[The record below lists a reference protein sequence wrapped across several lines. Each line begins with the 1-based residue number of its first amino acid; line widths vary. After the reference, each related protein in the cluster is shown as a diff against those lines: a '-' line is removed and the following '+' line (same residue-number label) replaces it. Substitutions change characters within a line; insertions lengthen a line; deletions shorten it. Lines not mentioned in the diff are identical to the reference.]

1 MKSKI
6 LFLSVVLFMSTTLF
20 AQLSLDGSTPSNY
33 LILTTEQQ
41 EIALRRY
48 VASNSDLVSICQPNY
63 DLQKA
68 NEYFIRW
75 INRNPQ
81 YLRRNLTSAFTAA
94 LLESCRDK

>member
-1 MKSKI
+1 MKSQLLI
-6 LFLSVVLFMSTTLF
+6 LSVLLVVSTTIF
-20 AQLSLDGSTPSNY
+20 SQPSLDGNTPMNY

-48 VASNSDLVSICQPNY
+48 LESNSDLVSICQPNY
-63 DLQKA
+63 DLQKS

-75 INRNPQ
+75 IDRNPQ

-94 LLESCRDK
+94 LLESCRSK

>member
-6 LFLSVVLFMSTTLF
+6 LFLSVALVLSTTLF
-20 AQLSLDGSTPSNY
+20 AQPALDGNTPSNY

-48 VASNSDLVSICQPNY
+48 LESNSDLVSICQPNY
-63 DLQKA
+63 DLKKS
-68 NEYFIRW
+68 NEYFINW
-75 INRNPQ
+75 ITNNPQ

-94 LLESCRDK
+94 LLESCRHK

>member
-6 LFLSVVLFMSTTLF
+6 LFLSAVLFMSATVF
-20 AQLSLDGSTPSNY
+20 AQPSLDGNTPMNY

-48 VASNSDLVSICQPNY
+48 LESNSDLVSICQPNY
-63 DLQKA
+63 DLHKS

-75 INRNPQ
+75 IDRNPQ

-94 LLESCRDK
+94 LLESCRNK

>member
-6 LFLSVVLFMSTTLF
+6 LFFSIALALSTTLF
-20 AQLSLDGSTPSNY
+20 AQPALDGSTPSNY

-48 VASNSDLVSICQPNY
+48 LESNADLVSICQPNY
-63 DLQKA
+63 DLQKS

-75 INRNPQ
+75 VNRNPQ